1 MFGRKTR
8 WSGVP
13 GEYSVECGQAMDTG
27 EWMTFQPE
35 KPLPPVVV
43 GEIKRLFPRWFFV
56 RWWAWII
63 SWFDF
68 TIIDDRPFEITLH
81 WRSSGYYDPGR
92 TYGDP
97 YYCYPPEG
105 EDERTLE
112 YGEVEMWIGR
122 GNVKRK
128 KLSKAAAQAVFDLF
142 VEEIHEEQLE
152 YDPDDR

>member
-81 WRSSGYYDPGR
+81 
-92 TYGDP
+92 
-97 YYCYPPEG
+97 
-105 EDERTLE
+105 
-112 YGEVEMWIGR
+112 
-122 GNVKRK
+122 
-128 KLSKAAAQAVFDLF
+128 
-142 VEEIHEEQLE
+142 
-152 YDPDDR
+152 